1 MNFCILLVQ
10 VSAKYD
16 PDTYEPI
23 WQQKTF
29 DGFFERALALAVKLE
44 ERRSK
49 RLKKREE
56 RFSRKKREETWRR
69 RGRRF
74 CEGV

>member
-16 PDTYEPI
+16 PTDEPI

-44 ERRSK
+44 ERRAK

-69 RGRRF
+69 TGKRF